1 MEAEELKDQTEAT
14 ELHYTVNSI
23 GWGILMERAENIIT
37 ELMDIRSLPDDLTP
51 ENKIKEIEKREA
63 GVSLFQ
69 DLLRQIV
76 GDAAKIDFER
86 KKEKD
91 ITEHIIVIK
100 DQECLGVPTEVG
112 IPEPLSRWFYLII
125 QAT

>member
-76 GDAAKIDFER
+76 GDAAKIDFEK

-100 DQECLGVPTEVG
+100 D
-112 IPEPLSRWFYLII
+112 
-125 QAT
+125 